1 MGLKRPQLLALA
13 GALVVVV
20 LLVVMPRTPSG
31 KQAAEVKALNPAEV
45 KMAEAV
51 ALVQGQDPM
60 RGIMMLREMVEE
72 DPNNAEAHWHLGLFS
87 IQSGQYDKALDRF
100 RKVRDLDEAGF
111 PDVWFYLGR
120 TYATLDSTDQAIE
133 CLRKYRTLTTDTVI
147 LNGVDRFLKELEG
160 NEQH

>member
-1 MGLKRPQLLALA
+1 MGLKRPQLLALL
-13 GALVVVV
+13 GALVVIV
-20 LLVVMPRTPSG
+20 LLVVAPRIPSG
-31 KQAAEVKALNPAEV
+31 KQAAEVKAMSPAEV
-45 KMAEAV
+45 KMAEAI

-60 RGIMMLREMVEE
+60 RGIMMLREVLEE
-72 DPNNAEAHWHLGLFS
+72 DPNNTEAHWHLGLFS
-87 IQSGQYDKALDRF
+87 IQSGQYEKALDRF
-100 RKVRDLDEAGF
+100 QKVRELDAEGF

-120 TYATLDSTDQAIE
+120 TYATLDSTEQAIE